1 MEKKRKKIIITILI
15 MILALLLLT
24 VSIPFFVYEMTKKEE
39 ESKGIT
45 FYLINGDSYDS
56 GWSYELSDDS
66 ILAEVDSAVY
76 DDFQNRY
83 LYWEFLPIAGAGG
96 EVTIYFTSYQKTMI
110 AEEECFSV
118 TYYVDANHGITEISS
133 ENKPEKINFDDD
145 IKGLIKLKTEDKIRT
160 FLMNVFAIIVDIL
173 RL

>member
-1 MEKKRKKIIITILI
+1 MKRKRKKIVIILTSIILV
-15 MILALLLLT
+15 LLLLIASMPMIIYT
-24 VSIPFFVYEMTKKEE
+24 SFEKSE

-45 FYLINGDSYDS
+45 FYLAEGDSYDS

-66 ILAEVDSAVY
+66 ILAEVDFAVY

-118 TYYVDANHGITEISS
+118 TYYVDANYGITEISS
-133 ENKPEKINFDDD
+133 ENKPEKINYDAD

-160 FLMNVFAIIVDIL
+160 FLVNVFAIIVDIL
-173 RL
+173 GL